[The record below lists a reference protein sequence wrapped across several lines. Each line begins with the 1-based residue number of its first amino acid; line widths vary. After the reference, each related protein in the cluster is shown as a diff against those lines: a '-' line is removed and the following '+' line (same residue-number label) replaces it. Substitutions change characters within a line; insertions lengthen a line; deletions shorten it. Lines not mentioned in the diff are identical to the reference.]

1 MGGENKINLDCH
13 ENESFFIVLFK
24 EQGFVVIENTQLKLI
39 LNLPFFSFSYLLKNI
54 WEQIKLES
62 VGV

>member
-24 EQGFVVIENTQLKLI
+24 EQGFVIIENTQLKLM
-39 LNLPFFSFSYLLKNI
+39 LNLLFFL
-54 WEQIKLES
+54 S
-62 VGV
+62 VIY

>member
-1 MGGENKINLDCH
+1 MGGENKIDLDCH
-13 ENESFFIVLFK
+13 ENESFSILIFK
-24 EQGFVVIENTQLKLI
+24 EQGFIVIENTQLKLM
-39 LNLPFFSFSYLLKNI
+39 LNLPFFSSYLLKNI